1 MSGADPE
8 WLATLR
14 AERARPVPEAS
25 WGRVVGG
32 IWPRGSL
39 RRVEPLVGGLGGL
52 LDRVHAEDARGN
64 PVSAV
69 VRRFMPEWGETP
81 EDVTGE
87 IATLE
92 VLAAH
97 DVPAP
102 RTLWSDATGAVL
114 GRPALAMTDLRGR
127 AAAAGLSVETAGL
140 VGELLA
146 RLHRVPGPAM
156 RHRPA
161 PGTLTAQVGRELARS
176 RPQDGDYLDR
186 QVLHAALEG
195 AVRRIPGQRETF
207 LHDDFHPG
215 NVLVDGTVTSVVD
228 LSWAT
233 RGDPGR
239 DVGYCRLDLALTG
252 VPGTTEAFLAAY
264 EAAGG
269 VVPEHLWLY
278 DLVAALRSL
287 PTPAQWLPAF
297 HEQGRA
303 DLTPG
308 DLVERARSFVD
319 GALEHGR
326 AAGVLGT
333 LDRDGRG
340 SGSG

>member
-1 MSGADPE
+1 MTGAVPE

-14 AERARPVPEAS
+14 AERARVVPEGS
-25 WGRVVGG
+25 WARVVGS

-39 RRVEPLVGGLGGL
+39 RAVDPLVGGLGGL
-52 LDRVHAEDARGN
+52 LDRVLAEDGRGD

-69 VRRFMPEWGETP
+69 VRRFMPEWGENP

-102 RTLWSDATGAVL
+102 HVLWSDATGSVL
-114 GRPALAMTDLRGR
+114 GRPALAMTDLPGR
-127 AAAAGLSVETAGL
+127 AAAADLTAETAGV
-140 VGELLA
+140 VGETLA
-146 RLHRVPGPAM
+146 RLHRVPGSAM

-186 QVLHAALEG
+186 QVLHGALEQ

-215 NVLVDGTVTSVVD
+215 NVLVDGTEAFVVD
-228 LSWAT
+228 LSWST

-239 DVGYCRLDLALTG
+239 DVGYCRLDLALTA

-278 DLVAALRSL
+278 DLLAALRSL
-287 PTPAQWLPAF
+287 STPAQWLPAF
-297 HEQGRA
+297 HEQGRT
-303 DLTPG
+303 DLTTD
-308 DLVERARSFVD
+308 DLVERARSFVEA
-319 GALEHGR
+319 ALEHGR

-333 LDRDGRG
+333 LGRDGRG
-340 SGSG
+340 SGSA